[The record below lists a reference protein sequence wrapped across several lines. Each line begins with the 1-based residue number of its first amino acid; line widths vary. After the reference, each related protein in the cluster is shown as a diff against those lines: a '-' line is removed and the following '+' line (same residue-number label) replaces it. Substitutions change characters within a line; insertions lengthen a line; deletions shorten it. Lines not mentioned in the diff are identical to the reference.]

1 MRASLLTLA
10 LASLLALPAIAQELP
25 SEPPREAPPATQDA
39 GESVDDAAPADPDE
53 PADDADPADPA
64 EAADPGDPSEAV
76 RRESEASPASTVPLD
91 EISRFVLVFNAVRA
105 GHVDKVDDHELMQAA
120 IRGLLLDL
128 DPHSAY
134 LQRSDAE
141 AFEEGASGAYEG
153 IGVEVMQLPDG
164 RMRVVAAM
172 DDSPAQRA
180 GIRSGDLIIAVDGE
194 ALSLESH
201 EGSGPLRG
209 PPGTEVGVT
218 IVREGEAEPLE
229 LRVARAVIRTP
240 SVRGSIREPGFG
252 YIRIAGFQVDTASDF
267 GETVDRLN
275 GEAGGAGL
283 RGLLVDLRSNPGGL
297 LTSAVQIADDL
308 LETGDIVS
316 TRGRIQIG
324 DTAFS
329 ATPGDRM
336 GGRPVVV
343 LVDAGSASASEV
355 LAGALGDN
363 GRACIVGSR
372 TFGKGSVQTVMPLDN
387 GDAVKLT
394 TARYYTPDGTS
405 IQARGIEPD
414 VVIDGKGEAVG
425 VFGEAALPGHLA
437 ADGGEDSGPGE
448 VLDGEEP
455 IKAAMAVLRRLAEGG
470 SCAPPATGPVP
481 QPQPEPEPVS

>member
-10 LASLLALPAIAQELP
+10 LASLLALPAVAQ
-25 SEPPREAPPATQDA
+25 EAPPEPVEAPAPGQDA
-39 GESVDDAAPADPDE
+39 GLSA
-53 PADDADPADPA
+53 
-64 EAADPGDPSEAV
+64 
-76 RRESEASPASTVPLD
+76 ASTVPLE

-105 GHVDKVDDHELMQAA
+105 GHVDKVDDHELMQSA

-141 AFEEGASGAYEG
+141 AFEEGTTGAYEG

-164 RMRVVAAM
+164 RIRVVAPM

-180 GIRSGDLIIAVDGE
+180 GILAGDVITAVDGVP
-194 ALSLESH
+194 LTPESH
-201 EGSGPLRG
+201 AGSGPLRG
-209 PPGTEVGVT
+209 PPGTEVDVT
-218 IVREGEAEPLE
+218 VVREGEAGPLE

-240 SVRGSIREPGFG
+240 SVRGDIREPGFG
-252 YIRIAGFQVDTASDF
+252 YVRIAGFQVDTASDF
-267 GETVDRLN
+267 ATTLDALT
-275 GEAGGAGL
+275 GEAGAGGL
-283 RGLLVDLRSNPGGL
+283 RGLLLDLRSNPGGL
-297 LTSAVQIADDL
+297 LTSAVQIADEL
-308 LETGDIVS
+308 LERGGIVS
-316 TRGRIQIG
+316 TRGRIQVG

-336 GGRPVVV
+336 DGRPVVV

-405 IQARGIEPD
+405 IQARGIDPD
-414 VVIDGKGEAVG
+414 VVIDGKGQLSAG
-425 VFGEAALPGHLA
+425 FGEAALPGHLA
-437 ADGGEDSGPGE
+437 ADDGEDGGPGD
-448 VLDGEEP
+448 VLGGDEP
-455 IKAAMAVLRRLAEGG
+455 VRAAMAVLRRLAEGG
-470 SCAPPATGPVP
+470 PCVPPPDAPAPDASAPDAAP
-481 QPQPEPEPVS
+481 DSEPDAEPDLEPDPES

>member
-10 LASLLALPAIAQELP
+10 LASLLALPAAAQEV
-25 SEPPREAPPATQDA
+25 PPVPEEAPPAAQDGA
-39 GESVDDAAPADPDE
+39 EPVDEATPDE
-53 PADDADPADPA
+53 QANPADPADPA
-64 EAADPGDPSEAV
+64 DPIGPAEAAEAL
-76 RRESEASPASTVPLD
+76 RQESTASPASTVPLE

-105 GHVDKVDDHELMQAA
+105 GHVDEVDDHELMQAA

-141 AFEEGASGAYEG
+141 AFEEGTTGAYEG

-164 RMRVVAAM
+164 RIRVVAPM
-172 DDSPAQRA
+172 DGSPAQRA
-180 GIRSGDLIIAVDGE
+180 GIRSGDVIVAVDGKP
-194 ALSLESH
+194 LTPESH
-201 EGSGPLRG
+201 DGRGPLRG

-218 IVREGEAEPLE
+218 VVREGEAEPLE

-252 YIRIAGFQVDTASDF
+252 YVRIAGFQVDTASDF
-267 GETVDRLN
+267 AETLDRLN
-275 GEAGGAGL
+275 GEAGGSGL
-283 RGLLVDLRSNPGGL
+283 RGLLIDLRSNPGGL

-308 LETGDIVS
+308 LERGGIVS
-316 TRGRIQIG
+316 TRGRIQVG

-336 GGRPVVV
+336 DGRPVVV

-414 VVIDGKGEAVG
+414 IVIDGKGGMAG
-425 VFGEAALPGHLA
+425 GFGEAALPGHLA
-437 ADGGEDSGPGE
+437 ADGGEDGGPGD
-448 VLDGEEP
+448 VLMGEEP
-455 IKAAMAVLRRLAEGG
+455 VNAALAVLRRLAEGG
-470 SCAPPATGPVP
+470 SCAPLPVEPA
-481 QPQPEPEPVS
+481 PEPESEA